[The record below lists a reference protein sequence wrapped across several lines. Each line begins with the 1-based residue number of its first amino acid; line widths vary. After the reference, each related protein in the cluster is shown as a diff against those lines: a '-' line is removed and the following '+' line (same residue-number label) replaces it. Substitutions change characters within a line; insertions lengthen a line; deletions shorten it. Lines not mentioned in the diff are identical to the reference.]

1 MGSPDAR
8 IHGNRSLPSFPLMDE
23 EQPQRGED
31 DEAMLSSWA
40 RSLSPRML
48 PTTYGNEANAQAS
61 SSTIG
66 IGQPNLLDG
75 SAFGSTSYR
84 GLAGDSPVLAP
95 LRRNQLMVG
104 TGLSPELV
112 PTRIG
117 SSSSS
122 NIGSSASMMASGQAY
137 DFSSFS
143 SAFHATPPSDAL
155 FTNNHQSPRTATQ
168 SQLSATSNTQASS
181 SNHKLSPLNPFS
193 GALPP
198 LPTTATASIA
208 PTASTS
214 PMVLTNP
221 PPPNVVGDEQI
232 PDEDPRIRAYAKLE
246 FPSFDIFI
254 QKLSVI
260 IGRRPAAAALA
271 AAASIAAVQSAAPQ
285 ASASHPAVPHASG
298 QPGAQA
304 ERAQSN
310 DAAADANPIKFE
322 DYLQAERA
330 ASRDPDLATQVK
342 QEEASAGASLDVD
355 LPKVSVTPSSPHRAE
370 EDEAKVTDSFAE
382 FLQSSPAVE
391 PTIVKP
397 ATAPPAQSSAPA
409 ASTTEPHQPLSKSPE
424 PPQSTSTR
432 ASVQPKSAL
441 PGAAGENVA
450 VVEDSSVVPAGFLT
464 DIDLGPIRAVS
475 RQHARLF
482 YDYDTGS
489 WAIEVLGRNGLVVD
503 GKWTARGEK
512 EILGARSKIQI
523 AERIFYFVL
532 PTSDAAGANQQA
544 GAEEHAESP
553 ISDLSD
559 SQDESSS
566 LSELSDSEVELSPV
580 QGAVDDETLASVPPL
595 QPAQARRPGNGKGK
609 GKGKMY
615 PPPRT
620 RRRSSLSETADH
632 WRDGEEDEYLPVLD
646 EDDMD
651 DTYVASVPKGSRDQ
665 ERVRQLRSNGPDYGR
680 KAVPSKG
687 VSASNPASR
696 LRRRSDAQSEPRFH
710 GKSTFTASKMPSKQP
725 RKHPKQAQAR
735 GQDSNSFF
743 DPSALPPLPDL
754 SVLPP
759 LPAIPAITEPT
770 PSVSPDP
777 TTLSVA
783 NLPPL
788 QDAPPA
794 QPQTISPAAL
804 KAPAPSTA
812 ASTAIELPA
821 TSPELEVKPA
831 QEEPSYKTS
840 AALQAST
847 SKAPSQPSSAAP
859 TPAATTAAAA
869 PTVARPSPYT
879 PAPHPPGTPYPD
891 RAPDSDRQKKPP
903 YTYASLVAQAIM
915 DSPAKRLTL
924 NAICDWVEERWPY
937 FQQNQPGW
945 QNSIRHNL
953 SLARGFIKL
962 PRKADEPGKGSFW
975 ALDPASMEAFDGH
988 NYRKKIVKN
997 PPGASS
1003 APKTSSAGATSAAG
1017 PASARPAT
1025 ASSTTTTGRALRPA
1039 QKIMPP
1045 KRAPMPA
1052 ARPLGKAGGPSSAS
1066 AASSSLSQP
1075 MPIVVSP
1082 LPDSYVRPP
1091 IPPSNGN
1098 PPDEL
1103 TIALLK
1109 DPPIILH
1116 EGKLILNPGIFSHLE
1131 REQINN
1137 LQSLPASNALQILQT
1152 YVVQHFKDK
1161 MKKSAQEKANARAG
1175 PPTTGQANGT
1185 AASRQNQPVASA
1197 SGASK
1202 SPAGNL
1208 LGKGSL
1214 PALPPAQKAGA
1225 SGDGSLPPTT
1235 LATGASTSH
1244 PRDSTQGS
1252 AGQQQVVPDPTTSG
1266 LKRKLSV
1273 SGDSSGPNPKL
1284 VKAASQST

>member
-8 IHGNRSLPSFPLMDE
+8 IHGNASLPSFPLMDE

-48 PTTYGNEANAQAS
+48 PTTYGNDAGTGQS
-61 SSTIG
+61 PSTSIG
-66 IGQPNLLDG
+66 HQNMLDG
-75 SAFGSTSYR
+75 QAFGSSGYR
-84 GLAGDSPVLAP
+84 GIAGDSPVLAP

-117 SSSSS
+117 AANSPSIVST
-122 NIGSSASMMASGQAY
+122 ASMMASGQAY

-143 SAFHATPPSDAL
+143 SAFQATPPSDTL
-155 FTNNHQSPRTATQ
+155 FVNEHSPRNA
-168 SQLSATSNTQASS
+168 SQPQTLINAMPGSS
-181 SNHKLSPLNPFS
+181 THKPSPLNPFS
-193 GALPP
+193 RSLPP
-198 LPTTATASIA
+198 LPATSAASIA
-208 PTASTS
+208 PEASTA
-214 PMVLTNP
+214 PIMLTNP
-221 PPPNVVGDEQI
+221 PATQI
-232 PDEDPRIRAYAKLE
+232 HGGPKTDEDPRIRAYAKLE

-271 AAASIAAVQSAAPQ
+271 AAASMAAAQSAAPQ
-285 ASASHPAVPHASG
+285 APGSRPSLDASAKTEE
-298 QPGAQA
+298 QA
-304 ERAQSN
+304 RRPQSEE
-310 DAAADANPIKFE
+310 AAADANAIKFE
-322 DYLQAERA
+322 DYLQAERG
-330 ASRDPDLATQVK
+330 ASREPELAAHVK
-342 QEEASAGASLDVD
+342 QEDHGNASLDVTV
-355 LPKVSVTPSSPHRAE
+355 PKVSVTPSSPLRAV
-370 EDEAKVTDSFAE
+370 EDDKVAESFAE
-382 FLQSSPAVE
+382 FIQSSPAVE
-391 PTIVKP
+391 PTVVKTAKAPSVPP
-397 ATAPPAQSSAPA
+397 ASTAPELSATEQGPVGSRFPEAQSTVVGPSEPTAPAQSS
-409 ASTTEPHQPLSKSPE
+409 S
-424 PPQSTSTR
+424 
-432 ASVQPKSAL
+432 SVK
-441 PGAAGENVA
+441 NVA

-503 GKWTARGEK
+503 GKWTAKGEK

-532 PTSDAAGANQQA
+532 PSSDAAGASQQA
-544 GAEEHAESP
+544 GVEEHAESP
-553 ISDLSD
+553 ISDLSE
-559 SQDESSS
+559 SQNESSS

-580 QGAVDDETLASVPPL
+580 QSAVDDGQLQGVPPIK
-595 QPAQARRPGNGKGK
+595 PAQARRSANGKGK
-609 GKGKMY
+609 GKGKMF

-620 RRRSSLSETADH
+620 RRRSSVSETAEN
-632 WRDGEEDEYLPVLD
+632 WRDGEEDEYLPVVD
-646 EDDMD
+646 EDDLD
-651 DTYVASVPKGSRDQ
+651 DSYVASLPRGFREGDKA
-665 ERVRQLRSNGPDYGR
+665 RQLRSNGPDLGR
-680 KAVPSKG
+680 KAVPGKG
-687 VSASNPASR
+687 LPTSSQASSR
-696 LRRRSDAQSEPRFH
+696 MRRRSDAQPEPRMY
-710 GKSTFTASKMPSKQP
+710 GKSPASHTASKMPSKHPRKQP
-725 RKHPKQAQAR
+725 RQAQSRTHDTSAL
-735 GQDSNSFF
+735 F

-759 LPAIPAITEPT
+759 LPSIPALPETT
-770 PSVSPDP
+770 PSVSPAP
-777 TTLSVA
+777 APASASPVGA
-783 NLPPL
+783 LPPL
-788 QDAPPA
+788 QAPNLE
-794 QPQTISPAAL
+794 QPQTISPSAL
-804 KAPAPSTA
+804 KAPAA
-812 ASTAIELPA
+812 ASNTLLSEAAVRL
-821 TSPELEVKPA
+821 PELGA
-831 QEEPSYKTS
+831 QPV
-840 AALQAST
+840 QASAPQAAVEASSEAIT
-847 SKAPSQPSSAAP
+847 TKAPSQSPSLARPS
-859 TPAATTAAAA
+859 PATA

-879 PAPHPPGTPYPD
+879 PAPHPPGAPYPD

-915 DSPAKRLTL
+915 DSAAKRLTL
-924 NAICDWVEERWPY
+924 TAICEWVEERWPY
-937 FQQNQPGW
+937 FQSNQPGW

-997 PPGASS
+997 PPA
-1003 APKTSSAGATSAAG
+1003 TSSALKSSAAPMTSATA

-1025 ASSTTTTGRALRPA
+1025 AAATPPAGRALRPA
-1039 QKIMPP
+1039 QKIIPP
-1045 KRAPMPA
+1045 KRTPVPV
-1052 ARPLGKAGGPSSAS
+1052 ARPVGKAGAAAS
-1066 AASSSLSQP
+1066 PASSSLSQP

-1175 PPTTGQANGT
+1175 PPQPNGT
-1185 AASRQNQPVASA
+1185 PRPSQQAASA
-1197 SGASK
+1197 SHGSK
-1202 SPAGNL
+1202 SASGNV
-1208 LGKGSL
+1208 LGSASL
-1214 PALPPAQKAGA
+1214 PALPGSLGTPHPSQSTNGAQQVAGKSIQTIPAQPQNLA
-1225 SGDGSLPPTT
+1225 SG
-1235 LATGASTSH
+1235 H
-1244 PRDSTQGS
+1244 
-1252 AGQQQVVPDPTTSG
+1252 
-1266 LKRKLSV
+1266 KRKLST
-1273 SGDSSGPNPKL
+1273 SGDDSAPSKA
-1284 VKAASQST
+1284 VKGNQT